1 MNRSPPLA
9 PALLALLAALAGC
22 ASDESLRPSGIPLEP
37 LPDVAGN
44 AGVAAPRVSGPIG
57 RLSNQPQPIADLAAP
72 GSATV
77 TPLRPGDGQSPVSL
91 EFRDTDI
98 REVSTQILGG
108 LLGLNHTIDPGVRG
122 TATFRTARPLPRNQL
137 IPTLQALLGQN
148 GATLVQIGGM
158 WRVMQAGAGGA
169 AGGQGQEIGL
179 SAVVVQLR
187 HTGAEELAR
196 LMQPLATGGSR
207 VIADPTRNAV
217 VISGDAA
224 ARDAL
229 QGLVAS
235 LDTDALAGQSYALLP
250 VASGGAREFAQSMQE
265 AFRAQAGGPLAETV
279 RFIPLA
285 RMNAVLAVSGNP
297 RAIEQARR
305 VYGLVDRGRRQS
317 VRDWHVHY
325 LQHSTANN
333 IAHLLQQAFTPWNVT
348 ARPSTQQGPTLR
360 GMGGGMTGLTGQGG
374 AGAGS
379 GGAGLRGSSGASG
392 GTGAAGANAAGGAR
406 STNPS
411 GPLAGG
417 SGAAAMVPGNP
428 LLEGL
433 TGGAEGLAGG
443 EAAQRDADSMRII
456 PDPQNNSVLVFAT
469 PAERDTVRSMINR
482 IDIMPL
488 QVRIDA
494 VIAEVTLNDQL
505 RYGTQFFLRSGD
517 LNVALGD
524 AANLF
529 TNLAAGNAAGAGAN
543 ALSGFVVGT
552 SGNNGVV
559 ALSALQNITTVNV
572 LSSPQIMVMDNQT
585 ARLRVGD
592 LVPFLTQSA
601 QSTVT
606 AGSPVI
612 NQIDYRPTG
621 VILDVTP
628 RVNSGGLV
636 TLDIVQE
643 VSEVNSAAPRTDGIQ
658 SPTFSERSFASR
670 VVVQDGQTLGL
681 AGLIRDNR
689 AVGNTGLPW
698 LKDIPILGLIAGTQD
713 NRRARTELLVL
724 ITPRVVQDQRG
735 VRALADDLREQLPN
749 AARVPQLARDTRTSG
764 RPDPGAEVRR
774 RLGLERR

>member
-1 MNRSPPLA
+1 
-9 PALLALLAALAGC
+9 
-22 ASDESLRPSGIPLEP
+22 
-37 LPDVAGN
+37 
-44 AGVAAPRVSGPIG
+44 
-57 RLSNQPQPIADLAAP
+57 
-72 GSATV
+72 
-77 TPLRPGDGQSPVSL
+77 
-91 EFRDTDI
+91 
-98 REVSTQILGG
+98 
-108 LLGLNHTIDPGVRG
+108 
-122 TATFRTARPLPRNQL
+122 
-137 IPTLQALLGQN
+137 
-148 GATLVQIGGM
+148 
-158 WRVMQAGAGGA
+158 
-169 AGGQGQEIGL
+169 
-179 SAVVVQLR
+179 
-187 HTGAEELAR
+187 
-196 LMQPLATGGSR
+196 
-207 VIADPTRNAV
+207 
-217 VISGDAA
+217 
-224 ARDAL
+224 
-229 QGLVAS
+229 
-235 LDTDALAGQSYALLP
+235 
-250 VASGGAREFAQSMQE
+250 
-265 AFRAQAGGPLAETV
+265 
-279 RFIPLA
+279 
-285 RMNAVLAVSGNP
+285 
-297 RAIEQARR
+297 
-305 VYGLVDRGRRQS
+305 
-317 VRDWHVHY
+317 
-325 LQHSTANN
+325 
-333 IAHLLQQAFTPWNVT
+333 
-348 ARPSTQQGPTLR
+348 
-360 GMGGGMTGLTGQGG
+360 
-374 AGAGS
+374 
-379 GGAGLRGSSGASG
+379 
-392 GTGAAGANAAGGAR
+392 
-406 STNPS
+406 
-411 GPLAGG
+411 
-417 SGAAAMVPGNP
+417 MVPGNP

-443 EAAQRDADSMRII
+443 EAAQREADSMRII

-552 SGNNGVV
+552 SGNNGTV

-643 VSEVNSAAPRTDGIQ
+643 VSEVNSAAPRTEGIQ

-749 AARVPQLARDTRTSG
+749 AARVPQQARDTQTSG
-764 RPDPGAEVRR
+764 RADPGAEVRR